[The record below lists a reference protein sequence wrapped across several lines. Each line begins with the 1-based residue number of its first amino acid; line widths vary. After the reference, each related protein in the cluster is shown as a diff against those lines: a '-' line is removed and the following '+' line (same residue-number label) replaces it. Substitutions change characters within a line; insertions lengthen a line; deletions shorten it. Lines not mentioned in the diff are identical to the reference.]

1 MVNKKSNII
10 DKAADLILEQGV
22 RLASIDKIASSC
34 GISKKTFYRYFESKE
49 AMLMELVLTYCKD
62 VEQFLR
68 MNGELAPN
76 AIAEILAYDTF
87 FEKKF
92 RYVLPDV
99 FVKLRRYYPDVTEII
114 EYQKKQV
121 LEPFIMQNLER
132 GMKEG
137 FYKSTIDKQLETQVY
152 CYQQEQLL
160 HDVRLKREQR
170 QQISKHITYMFLRS
184 MATQKGDVYLSL
196 RTPQ

>member
-1 MVNKKSNII
+1 MANKKSDII
-10 DKAADLILEQGV
+10 DKAVDLILEQGI
-22 RLASIDKIASSC
+22 RLASVDKIASSC

-49 AMLMELVLTYCKD
+49 AMLMELVLIYSKD

-68 MNGELAPN
+68 LNGELAPN
-76 AIAEILAYDTF
+76 AMAEMLAYDSF

-114 EYQKKQV
+114 EYQKKHV
-121 LEPFIMQNLER
+121 LEPFIVQNLDR
-132 GMKEG
+132 GIKEG
-137 FYKSTIDKQLETQVY
+137 FYKNTIDKQLDAKVY

-160 HDVRLKREQR
+160 HDVQLKREER
-170 QQISKHITYMFLRS
+170 HQISRHIAYMFLRS
-184 MATQKGDVYLSL
+184 IATQKGEVYLSL
-196 RTPQ
+196 RTTE